1 MSFLLHLCSC
11 TFSVLKCSWVPIS
24 CGHNDF
30 SGVHL
35 APKDFNCNVVD
46 RGLEHAAQPLIFGV
60 TAASA
65 SSSEARTV
73 LIDFFF
79 PECKIQMSEHSKK
92 WRFHVFS
99 LFFFKTM
106 SPQTKG
112 LRTYLG
118 NSKKTHKENEGEQ
131 WARAKTG
138 WDQEKEVIEDKEK
151 KVQEAAFLE
160 ETHREPGE
168 EEGIDWYHGQKDLP
182 ENREGVSLGYASN
195 NSAGRLPEDRHHD
208 CDFCYNYP
216 NILHRDSRWMSG

>member
-1 MSFLLHLCSC
+1 
-11 TFSVLKCSWVPIS
+11 
-24 CGHNDF
+24 
-30 SGVHL
+30 
-35 APKDFNCNVVD
+35 
-46 RGLEHAAQPLIFGV
+46 
-60 TAASA
+60 
-65 SSSEARTV
+65 
-73 LIDFFF
+73 
-79 PECKIQMSEHSKK
+79 
-92 WRFHVFS
+92 
-99 LFFFKTM
+99 M